1 MKKKF
6 VRVMLL
12 GVLTLT
18 TATSF
23 VGCKDYDSDI
33 SGLQGQ
39 VDQIKKD
46 LSELK
51 ASVGEYVKTIA
62 YDAATGTLTAT
73 KGDGTSVNIKIQ
85 QNLPVYTLEIVGDKV
100 VLKADGKEVSSA
112 TLPAA
117 PTGPA
122 AFDPAKLTIVNGV
135 IFYDGVKTGAT
146 LPKTSGSITEI
157 KNGDVLI
164 GYTIEV
170 NGQTAT
176 FSVID
181 AVPLKGMIFE
191 PQAYLNGIAAMK
203 AANLQYNKWSALAYE
218 KPSLVGETWKT
229 DGAVNYITPKVVAYY
244 NLNPSSATKA
254 QIKSASFKFDDKE
267 FIGTRAVQF
276 NPTVDK
282 LEDVVVDG
290 QPMLKVTLNVA
301 AEFIQAIDAAKVSV
315 LALQATINEDGKGN
329 KVITSDYAAIYKSI
343 MTDFRLACNKVDVAP
358 HHMHLY
364 GATDAAAMLGQAKEA
379 IDKAPTYEVII
390 GGTPLD
396 LKKVVETH
404 YNEWTDA
411 AVGNRKALVTDGTL
425 ENIADLG
432 LAYKFSQSN
441 YITGDNGTPQNEFFT
456 LVDGV
461 VTPKVYGTE
470 GSAAAGRMPLVRV
483 ELIDVATGNTV
494 NAGWIKIE
502 IKKEGVG
509 SLEEVCPFPNFELAC
524 GTKDNK
530 VSVEFMNVKIYNAL
544 GLSKKEFH
552 ELYTLKTLNNG
563 NAVLA
568 TGDKGVVTE
577 MVDSDPLNETNVLV
591 WTLDQETEVYPSTS
605 DDFTATVT
613 YEPKDASTRKNV
625 VITLKAKVTRPSGS
639 ISDANKIT
647 EYWDDTKTFVRLNVE
662 TPKTGANCNFVTNL
676 DNAFVGNKITVSN
689 VPAEYKSF
697 AADLLTYKYIFAAKN
712 NNREVLGNDGNKYI
726 LSVSADG
733 FTLYAGGVGNVVATI
748 NDATHQITYN
758 ENSAVAKALLNIEAH
773 DANPFFAYI
782 NVVVTNGCDMKLPL
796 TNEIFEA
803 KFLRPVNVFKNK
815 EGKFI
820 DGQDNGSTVN
830 LLDLVYLTDWRD
842 AKFSDNKSY
851 YTYYDIKS
859 IEMDSNKKVTSSLNG
874 DNFQTPLDEIT
885 KEITLVAAYKQDK
898 TTPDYGTITYHN
910 NGNAVDAFKLKIPVV
925 VTYKWGTVTTDII
938 VDVEKTIG
946 N

>member
-1 MKKKF
+1 MNKKI

-18 TATSF
+18 TATSI

-33 SGLQGQ
+33 SGLQEQ
-39 VDQIKKD
+39 VDQVKKD

-51 ASVGEYVKTIA
+51 TSVGDYVKSIA

-73 KGDGTSVNIKIQ
+73 KGNGESVSIKVQ
-85 QNLPVYTLEIVGDKV
+85 QNLPVYTVEIVGNKV
-100 VLKADGKEVSSA
+100 VLKADGVEVSSA
-112 TLPAA
+112 TLPASPTA
-117 PTGPA
+117 PD
-122 AFDPAKLTIVNGV
+122 AFDPTKLTIVDGV
-135 IFYDGVKTGAT
+135 IFYDGTKTGAT
-146 LPKTSGSITEI
+146 LPTTSGSITEI
-157 KNGDVLI
+157 KNGETLI
-164 GYTIEV
+164 GYTIVV
-170 NGQTAT
+170 NGQTAS
-176 FSVID
+176 FDVID
-181 AVPLKGMIFE
+181 SVPLKGMVFE

-203 AANLQYNKWSALAYE
+203 AANLQYNQWSALAYE

-229 DGAVNYITPKVVAYY
+229 NGAASYITPKVVAYY

-254 QIKSASFKFDDKE
+254 QITKASFKFDDKI
-267 FIGTRAVQF
+267 FIGTRAVEF

-282 LEDVVVDG
+282 MEDETVNG

-301 AEFIQAIDAAKVSV
+301 AEFIQAIDADKVSV
-315 LALQATINEDGKGN
+315 LALQATINVDGKGE

-364 GATDAAAMLGQAKEA
+364 GATDAASLLGQAKEA
-379 IDKAPTYEVII
+379 IDEAPTYEVLI

-425 ENIADLG
+425 ENITDLG

-441 YITGDNGTPQNEFFT
+441 YITGSNETPQNEFFT

-509 SLEEVCPFPNFELAC
+509 SLEEVCSFPNFELAC
-524 GTKDNK
+524 GTKDNE

-552 ELYTLKTLNNG
+552 ELYTLKTLNG

-577 MVDSDPLNETNVLV
+577 KIDTDPLNETNVLV
-591 WTLDQETEVYPSTS
+591 WTLNQETDVYPSTS

-613 YEPKDASTRKNV
+613 YEPKDASTRKDV

-639 ISDANKIT
+639 ISDANKIN
-647 EYWDDTKTFVRLNVE
+647 EYWDATKTFVRLNVE
-662 TPKTGANCNFVTNL
+662 TPKAGANCNFVTNL
-676 DNAFVGNKITVSN
+676 DNAFVGNKIVVSN
-689 VPAEYKSF
+689 VPEQYESF
-697 AADLLTYKYIFAAKN
+697 ASDLLTYKYIFAAKN
-712 NNREVLGNDGNKYI
+712 NNREVLGNDGKKYI
-726 LSVSADG
+726 LSVSTDG
-733 FTLYAGGVGNVVATI
+733 FTLYAGGVANVVATI
-748 NDATHQITYN
+748 NNATHEVTYN

-803 KFLRPVNVFKNK
+803 KFLRPVNLFKNK
-815 EGKFI
+815 DGKFI

-842 AKFSDNKSY
+842 AKFSENKSY
-851 YTYYDIKS
+851 YTYYDIMS

-874 DNFQTPLDEIT
+874 DNFQTPLDQIT

-898 TTPDYGTITYHN
+898 VTPDYGTITYHN
-910 NGNAVDAFKLKIPVV
+910 NGNAVGAFQLKIPVV